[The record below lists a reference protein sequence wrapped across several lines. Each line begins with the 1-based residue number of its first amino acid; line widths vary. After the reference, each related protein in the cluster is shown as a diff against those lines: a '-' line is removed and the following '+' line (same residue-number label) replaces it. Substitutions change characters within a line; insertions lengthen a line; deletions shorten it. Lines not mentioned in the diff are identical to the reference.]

1 MSDSVYVAESAPSA
15 TAGRRLGDSLTN
27 VGKDLFAIGSED
39 FSGTA
44 LAIDGVVA
52 GLDLL
57 SFALNPFKEFIM
69 AGVGWIIEH
78 VDWLREPLETLT
90 GDPAAITAI
99 SQTWSNI
106 SQAFDNAGA
115 DMGGLVEQLADWQGE
130 AADAYRSTST
140 AFSEML
146 SGTASAAQMVSNC
159 YAAIGVVVAT
169 VKAIVLEL
177 ICEFVSRV
185 IIILLG
191 ALASAAMT
199 FGGSIGIGIGI
210 AMTIESAISTSAKI
224 GAKVSKL
231 IAKVG
236 ELLGKVGNARN
247 IFGKFSAKVFEA
259 VEGIAGNLSKQIRKF
274 DGLMDDFIDGLKI
287 DRLDGFN
294 PVRPQFDFI
303 PPSSGDPA
311 RGTYD
316 QMVNAFNGPDS
327 VDDILRTSQNVGN
340 IPAQFELED
349 IAGGLTA
356 TGGRGTL
363 SGVKDGESSTEADI
377 DDRT

>member
-1 MSDSVYVAESAPSA
+1 MSDNGIYVAESGPSA
-15 TAGRRLGDSLTN
+15 TAGLRLGDSLTN

-57 SFALNPFKEFIM
+57 AFALNPFKEFIM

-78 VDWLREPLETLT
+78 VDWLREPLEALT

-115 DMGGLVEQLADWQGE
+115 DMGGLVEQLAEWQGE
-130 AADAYRSTST
+130 AADAYRSTSA

-146 SGTASAAQMVSNC
+146 SGTASAAQAVSNC

-169 VKAIVLEL
+169 VKAIVMEL

-199 FGGSIGIGIGI
+199 FGGSIGIGI

-236 ELLGKVGNARN
+236 ELLGKVGKARN
-247 IFGKFSAKVFEA
+247 AFGKLSASVFDA

-274 DGLMDDFIDGLKI
+274 DGMVNDLIDPFK
-287 DRLDGFN
+287 
-294 PVRPQFDFI
+294 PKFDFI
-303 PPSSGDPA
+303 PPGSGDPA

-316 QMVNAFNGPDS
+316 QMVDAFIGPDS
-327 VDDILRTSQNVGN
+327 VDDILRTSQHVGN
-340 IPAQFELED
+340 VPRQFELED

-363 SGVKDGESSTEADI
+363 SGVKDGDASTEADI

>member
-1 MSDSVYVAESAPSA
+1 MSDNGIYVAESGPSA
-15 TAGRRLGDSLTN
+15 TAGLRLGDSLTN
-27 VGKDLFAIGSED
+27 FGKDLSAIGSED

-57 SFALNPFKEFIM
+57 AFALNPFKEFIM

-78 VDWLREPLETLT
+78 VDWLREPLEALT

-115 DMGGLVEQLADWQGE
+115 DMGGLVEQLSEWQGE
-130 AADAYRSTST
+130 AAEAYRSTSA

-146 SGTASAAQMVSNC
+146 GGTASAAQAVSNC

-169 VKAIVLEL
+169 VKAIVMEL
-177 ICEFVSRV
+177 LCEFVSRV

-199 FGGSIGIGIGI
+199 FGGSIGIGI

-224 GAKVSKL
+224 GMKVSKL
-231 IAKVG
+231 IEKVG
-236 ELLGKVGNARN
+236 ELLGKIGKARN
-247 IFGKFSAKVFEA
+247 AFGKLSSGVFDA

-274 DGLMDDFIDGLKI
+274 DGMMDDVIDNLKISKLDGL
-287 DRLDGFN
+287 N
-294 PVRPQFDFI
+294 PVRPQFDYI
-303 PPSSGDPA
+303 PPGSGDPA

-316 QMVNAFNGPDS
+316 QMVDAFIGPDS
-327 VDDILRTSQNVGN
+327 VDEILSTSQHVGG
-340 IPAQFELED
+340 IPRQFELED

-356 TGGRGTL
+356 TGLRGTL
-363 SGVKDGESSTEADI
+363 GGVKDGEASTEADI

>member
-1 MSDSVYVAESAPSA
+1 MSDSIYVAESGPSG
-15 TAGRRLGDSLTN
+15 TAGLRLGDSLTN
-27 VGKDLFAIGSED
+27 VGKDVAAIFNDDD

-69 AGVGWIIEH
+69 AGVGWIIEQ
-78 VDWLREPLETLT
+78 VDWLREPLEFLT

-115 DMGGLVEQLADWQGE
+115 DMGALVEQLSEWQGE
-130 AADAYRSTST
+130 AADAYRNTST

-146 SGTASAAQMVSNC
+146 SGTASAAQKVSNC

-191 ALASAAMT
+191 ALASAAFT
-199 FGGSIGIGIGI
+199 FGGSIGVGI
-210 AMTIESAISTSAKI
+210 AMTIERAISTSAMI
-224 GAKVSKL
+224 GAKVSKML
-231 IAKVG
+231 AKIG

-247 IFGKFSAKVFEA
+247 VFGKFSAKIFDA
-259 VEGIAGNLSKQIRKF
+259 VEGVAGNLSKQIRKF
-274 DGLMDDFIDGLKI
+274 DGMMDDFIDNIKI
-287 DRLDGFN
+287 KSLDDFN
-294 PVRPQFDFI
+294 PVRPQFDYI
-303 PPSSGDPA
+303 PPGSGDPA
-311 RGTYD
+311 RHTYD
-316 QMVNAFNGPDS
+316 EMAKAFSGPDS
-327 VDDILRTSQNVGN
+327 VDYIRENSKYAGN
-340 IPAQFELED
+340 IPTQFEVED

-356 TGGRGTL
+356 TGLRGTL
-363 SGVKDGESSTEADI
+363 SGIKDGDAATEADI